1 MSLTFETD
9 ERVVTL
15 LVDEDLYAL
24 DAIYGTAYLFVD
36 RCYVLLG
43 RPKERHVSVRLR
55 AKAEATEEE
64 LEALVGEF
72 SNELL
77 NQVLR
82 LRIGESTKKIRE
94 YTLAKAFFSQPRQ
107 ATIDALLAELD
118 EEELEDDPL
127 EIEVP
132 WESA

>member
-1 MSLTFETD
+1 MTQEFAVD
-9 ERVVTL
+9 ERSVTL

-24 DAIYGTAYLFVD
+24 DAVYGAAYLFVD

-43 RPKERHVSVRLR
+43 RPQERHISVRLK
-55 AKAEATEEE
+55 AKGETSKDE
-64 LEALVGEF
+64 LEAMAGEF

-82 LRIGESTKKIRE
+82 LRIGERNKKIRE

-107 ATIDALLAELD
+107 QTIDALLAELD
-118 EEELEDDPL
+118 AEELDEDPL

-132 WESA
+132 WE

>member
-1 MSLTFETD
+1 MTQEFAVD
-9 ERVVTL
+9 ERSVTL

-24 DAIYGTAYLFVD
+24 DAVYGAAYLFVD

-43 RPKERHVSVRLR
+43 RPQERRVSVRLK
-55 AKAEATEEE
+55 AKGETSQEE
-64 LEALVGEF
+64 LEAMAGEF

-82 LRIGESTKKIRE
+82 LRIGERTKKIRE

-107 ATIDALLAELD
+107 QTIDALLAELD
-118 EEELEDDPL
+118 AEELDEDPL

-132 WESA
+132 WE

>member
-1 MSLTFETD
+1 
-9 ERVVTL
+9 VTL

-24 DAIYGTAYLFVD
+24 DAVYGAAYLFVD

-43 RPKERHVSVRLR
+43 RPQERHVRVRLK
-55 AKAEATEEE
+55 AKGETSQEE
-64 LEALVGEF
+64 LEAMAGEF

-82 LRIGESTKKIRE
+82 LRIGERTKKIRE

-107 ATIDALLAELD
+107 QTIDALLAELD
-118 EEELEDDPL
+118 AEELDEDPL

-132 WESA
+132 WE